1 MLNRK
6 KNHGFC
12 KCISMDFGNDLQF
25 LQMDFKFLEMHFQEF
40 CKWIFNFGKW
50 ISKILEMHFQFL
62 EMARNFYCATFFGHI
77 FNRNNPTFIKA
88 RILRKEYFN
97 RPRFCFLD
105 FTITSNLEK
114 YF

>member
-12 KCISMDFGNDLQF
+12 KCISMDFGNDFEF

-62 EMARNFYCATFFGHI
+62 EMARNIYWDMFFGQ
-77 FNRNNPTFIKA
+77 T
-88 RILRKEYFN
+88 
-97 RPRFCFLD
+97 LD
-105 FTITSNLEK
+105 QNAP
-114 YF
+114 